1 MTVAEK
7 PRKRRSTPFHYR
19 FAKPGPEPR
28 RLRDDVSIE
37 PDAHRGSLSE
47 DSLSDAR
54 LALRQQTGT
63 DGKTRIQV
71 TPRYLVVGPEL
82 DTAAEKL
89 LTAINAT
96 TTDDVNPFAGKLTL
110 AVEPRIADDQWYVF
124 ADPATVPVIEYSY
137 LSSAPGPQMASR
149 DGWDVLGQEFRVVL
163 DFGCGATDFRGAY
176 RNPGVA

>member
-89 LTAINAT
+89 LATIYAATAAT
-96 TTDDVNPFAGKLTL
+96 ANPFTGKLEL
-110 AVEPRIADDQWYVF
+110 LVEPRIADKSWYVF
-124 ADPATVPVIEYSY
+124 ADPAILPVLEYAY
-137 LSSAPGPQMASR
+137 LSSAQGPQMASR
-149 DGWDVLGQEFRVVL
+149 DGWDVLGQEFRGVL